1 MRVFKSQTV
10 TLPLF
15 EWRARV
21 HEWQTSWRNFTT
33 NYPYTYLLFKIGMG
47 LGLLIFLLISLF
59 VVSISM
65 GAFGKVPT
73 QRDLVRV
80 NHQLG
85 SEVFANDGSLLGR
98 YYLENR
104 ATVEYTDIS
113 PHFIN
118 ALVAT
123 EDARFFSHA
132 GVDFR
137 SWGRVFFKTI
147 LMDNAASGGG
157 STISQQL
164 AKNLYPRQD
173 YEYASLV
180 INKLKEV
187 IIAMRLENLYTKE
200 EILELYLN
208 TVPFSEN
215 TYGIQVASRRFFSTT
230 PGQLK
235 PEQAAVLVA
244 MLKATSTY
252 NPVTRPERSTTRRN
266 LVLGQM
272 SRYGYLTEA
281 EKDSLQGLPLQLK
294 YSPIHH
300 NAGMA
305 TYFREHLRIE
315 LRDAL
320 KDLRKPNGMAY
331 NLYTDG
337 LKIFTTLDGRLQQYA
352 EEAVQEHL
360 NQLQKDF
367 VNHLEGADPW
377 ENDTIL
383 LLAVE
388 NSVRYRS
395 MISMGFNDCQIDSV
409 FEKPVSMTVFDWDG
423 CQRKT
428 KMSPMDSIKYYLG
441 FLNAGFL
448 AIDPET
454 GAVKAWVGGI
464 DHEYF
469 QYDHVKSRRQVG
481 STFKPL
487 VYTNAIQKGIA
498 PCSYTGNY
506 LRSYPRYNYWT
517 PKNADNKYGGSYSME
532 GGLINSVNTIS
543 VSMAM
548 RGGPKDIAKL
558 AMDMGISG
566 PVLGVP
572 AIALGAVEASLLD
585 MVTVYG
591 TFAGR
596 GVRPN
601 VHYIDRIETADG
613 QVLVD
618 FTEQKSNGKRVLQED
633 EADMI
638 TAMLKTAVNRGT
650 GQRLRWKYKLENE
663 LAGKTGTS
671 QNHSDGWF
679 IGYNSKLVAGVWVG
693 AESPA
698 VRFRNLRLGQ
708 GANTALPVFG
718 LFTQK
723 LNKDESLVAY
733 REAKFPKASANV
745 QAALSCPNIIWP
757 GSPPT
762 EPGETPATE
771 PVASQEQRD
780 QPAPTAPSVPVADEP
795 VAALQPQEN

>member
-1 MRVFKSQTV
+1 M
-10 TLPLF
+10 
-15 EWRARV
+15 
-21 HEWQTSWRNFTT
+21 
-33 NYPYTYLLFKIGMG
+33 
-47 LGLLIFLLISLF
+47 
-59 VVSISM
+59 
-65 GAFGKVPT
+65 
-73 QRDLVRV
+73 
-80 NHQLG
+80 
-85 SEVFANDGSLLGR
+85 
-98 YYLENR
+98 
-104 ATVEYTDIS
+104 
-113 PHFIN
+113 
-118 ALVAT
+118 
-123 EDARFFSHA
+123 
-132 GVDFR
+132 
-137 SWGRVFFKTI
+137 
-147 LMDNAASGGG
+147 
-157 STISQQL
+157 
-164 AKNLYPRQD
+164 
-173 YEYASLV
+173 
-180 INKLKEV
+180 
-187 IIAMRLENLYTKE
+187 
-200 EILELYLN
+200 
-208 TVPFSEN
+208 
-215 TYGIQVASRRFFSTT
+215 ASRRFFSTT

-272 SRYGYLTEA
+272 SRYGYLTA
-281 EKDSLQGLPLQLK
+281 TEKDSLQQLPLQLK

-360 NQLQKDF
+360 NQLQHDF

-383 LLAVE
+383 LLAKE
-388 NSVRYRS
+388 NSLRYRS
-395 MISMGFNDCQIDSV
+395 MLSMGFNDCQIDSV
-409 FEKPVSMTVFDWDG
+409 FEKPISMTVFDWDG
-423 CQRKT
+423 RQRKT

-448 AIDPET
+448 AIDPQT

-487 VYTNAIQKGIA
+487 VYTNAIRKGIS

-506 LRSYPRYNYWT
+506 LRSYPKYNYWT

-572 AIALGAVEASLLD
+572 SIALGAVEASLLD

-618 FTEQKSNGKRVLQED
+618 FTEKKKNGKRVLQED

-679 IGYNSKLVAGVWVG
+679 IGYNPKLVAGVWVG

-723 LNKDESLVAY
+723 LNEDESLVAY
-733 REAKFPKASANV
+733 QEAKFPKASANV

-757 GSPPT
+757 GSTPA
-762 EPGETPATE
+762 EPGEE
-771 PVASQEQRD
+771 PVTKPIASQEGGK
-780 QPAPTAPSVPVADEP
+780 AAPSPSTEMSEEP
-795 VAALQPQEN
+795 VAAFQPQEN